1 MTREE
6 MLTEVIRTRGFED
19 KWTIWFSE
27 LMENETI
34 SDSALQNAMVA
45 AIAMPFDDENEDYSS
60 SSFLCMARWRSGQR
74 VFSLYHSHR
83 VLSIDK
89 LYKKLREKYPE
100 IGQNFFQKPLDFPGA
115 W

>member
-34 SDSALQNAMVA
+34 SDNVLQNAMVA
-45 AIAMPFDDENEDYSS
+45 AITLHFDDENED
-60 SSFLCMARWRSGQR
+60 
-74 VFSLYHSHR
+74 
-83 VLSIDK
+83 
-89 LYKKLREKYPE
+89 E
-100 IGQNFFQKPLDFPGA
+100 
-115 W
+115 